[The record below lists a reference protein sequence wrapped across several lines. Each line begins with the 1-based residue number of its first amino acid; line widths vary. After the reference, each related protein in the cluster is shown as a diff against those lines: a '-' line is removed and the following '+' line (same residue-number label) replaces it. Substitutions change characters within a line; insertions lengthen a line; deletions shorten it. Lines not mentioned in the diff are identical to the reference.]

1 MESERGRKRHWT
13 LAGRLARR
21 MAAVVLVSIVLG
33 AGITVWRSA
42 EAVRSFE
49 PDFDQGQEKL
59 EHIVNSLP
67 GPFSP
72 FFVWLLAVTGAVVVA
87 SGVVTLRL
95 ALRPLNRLS
104 AAASLVGPEHPGVR
118 LPEAGLPGELEPLVG
133 AINTGLARLERAIET
148 QRRFGA
154 DAAHALRTPLAV
166 LTARIDLLPEDAAK
180 TALLRDVDRMSRLVD
195 QMLRLARLEGMPL
208 DRPGPVDLRAVAVD
222 AVSALAPLA
231 VARGIELSLESEGSA
246 VVARGNRD
254 ALLLAAQN
262 LIENALAHAPKGSRV
277 EIETAAPGTLRVLD
291 RGPGVAEDERDA
303 IFTRFRRGSGSAR
316 AARDGGSPAV
326 SGGGSAGGSPG
337 GRRAGAGVSGAGL
350 GLAIVAE
357 IAALHGGAARA
368 DARPGGGA
376 VFSLELG

>member
-1 MESERGRKRHWT
+1 MANRTPLGRPPRTQARTRHATRRWT

-21 MAAVVLVSIVLG
+21 LAAAVLVSIALG
-33 AGITVWRSA
+33 ATIAIWRSE
-42 EAVRSFE
+42 EAVRRVA
-49 PDFDQGQEKL
+49 PDFDADREKI
-59 EHIVNSLP
+59 EHILKVLP

-72 FFVWLLAVTGAVVVA
+72 VFIWLLLASGAVVVA
-87 SGVVTLRL
+87 SGVLTLRI

-104 AAASLVGPEHPGVR
+104 AAAALVGPEHPGVR
-118 LPEAGLPGELEPLVG
+118 LPDAGLPGELEPLVG

-166 LTARIDLLPEDAAK
+166 LTARIDLLADDENK
-180 TALLRDVDRMSRLVD
+180 TALLADVDRMSRMVD

-208 DRPGPVDLRAVAVD
+208 ERPGPVDLRVVAVD

-246 VVARGNRD
+246 VVTRGNRD

-262 LIENALAHAPKGSRV
+262 LIENALAHAPRGSRV
-277 EIETAAPGTLRVLD
+277 EVETAPPATLRVLD
-291 RGPGVAEDERDA
+291 RGPGVAEAERTE
-303 IFTRFRRGSGSAR
+303 IFTRFRRGGTRARTPGGSGS
-316 AARDGGSPAV
+316 G
-326 SGGGSAGGSPG
+326 
-337 GRRAGAGVSGAGL
+337 GAGL

-357 IAALHGGAARA
+357 IAALHDGTARA

-376 VFSLELG
+376 VFSLELR